1 MKFCLNGGLLLGTV
15 DGASVEI
22 AEEVGDENVF
32 MFGVLTPEVSKI
44 RYDHRYHPQPL
55 CPELQEVF
63 DEINKGTF
71 GDPKVYQPL
80 INTITQ
86 GGDYYLISKCRKCA
100 GGVHQATL

>member
-32 MFGVLTPEVSKI
+32 MFGVLTPEVPKI
-44 RYDHRYHPQPL
+44 RYEHRYHPKPL

-63 DEINKGTF
+63 DEIQKGTF
-71 GDPKVYQPL
+71 GDAKIYEPL

-86 GGDYYLISKCRKCA
+86 GGDYYLISA
-100 GGVHQATL
+100 FMI